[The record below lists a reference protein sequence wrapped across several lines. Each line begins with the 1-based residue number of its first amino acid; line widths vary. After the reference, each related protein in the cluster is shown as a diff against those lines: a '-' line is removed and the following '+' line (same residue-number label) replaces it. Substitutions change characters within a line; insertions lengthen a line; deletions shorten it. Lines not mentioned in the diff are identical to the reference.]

1 MPRPAEA
8 RARLTSLADRPLQ
21 VAVQAV
27 DPGSSYARVPVAPA
41 IEPARMSRLPLEKSV
56 FDTSRASSVATG
68 RGAPSGSAAVAVT
81 TTVPAAGLVAA
92 VAVTRCTVVCS
103 TPLTCATS
111 PGRST
116 GVDPAKHTPPG
127 WLTWNRPVESALP
140 DAVAIWTP
148 LRNTLTVTA
157 ALGDCWVVMASWE
170 LSTKMLWPPAGAGSG
185 VKAAWAW
192 GAAESSSAPAT
203 ASATPDAAKR
213 PRSRSGLGRANTREP
228 SFSAAFG
235 KGGSVEGSTRDLL
248 KTSWVVRPRSY
259 TRPDIPPTPAIRRGT
274 NAAGPA

>member
-1 MPRPAEA
+1 M
-8 RARLTSLADRPLQ
+8 
-21 VAVQAV
+21 
-27 DPGSSYARVPVAPA
+27 
-41 IEPARMSRLPLEKSV
+41 
-56 FDTSRASSVATG
+56 
-68 RGAPSGSAAVAVT
+68 
-81 TTVPAAGLVAA
+81 
-92 VAVTRCTVVCS
+92 
-103 TPLTCATS
+103 
-111 PGRST
+111 
-116 GVDPAKHTPPG
+116 
-127 WLTWNRPVESALP
+127 P

-248 KTSWVVRPRSY
+248 KTSWVVRPRFY
-259 TRPDIPPTPAIRRGT
+259 TRPDIPPTPDIRRGT